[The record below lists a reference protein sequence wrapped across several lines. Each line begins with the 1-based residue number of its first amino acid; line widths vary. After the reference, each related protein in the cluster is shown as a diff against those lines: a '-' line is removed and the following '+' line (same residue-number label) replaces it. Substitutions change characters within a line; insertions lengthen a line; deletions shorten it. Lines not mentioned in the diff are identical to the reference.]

1 MIVYDITSASR
12 VGCVRRQ
19 NEDMILVD
27 NHYVRND
34 DHAIQV
40 SLNNQ
45 DRYIVAVADGMGG
58 HNRGDVASNDVLKNL
73 QFYYHDLPSGLGAS
87 EFYEAMI
94 EWLDSINNIVA
105 SKGRADEQYQGMG
118 TTLVALA
125 YYMGDFY
132 TLNCGDSRLYRFAD
146 GAREARDV
154 LLLPRLRPQNTV
166 GRAARAAGGQFDGL
180 LYHDGDA
187 AFVYPDTLAF
197 VCGRRDLRPCNQRLS
212 LRRRGKVDRISSARA
227 DRLCEKRNARRGGRK
242 SFKRKS
248 ACKF

>member
-132 TLNCGDSRLYRFAD
+132 TLNCGDSRLYRFRNGELTQLTTDHSLSNMLGSSHHSNIITNCIGGGCSTSFMDIVKITGDVKIGDVYLLCSDGLTDMLPDHVITKLLTD
-146 GAREARDV
+146 GADANKLCD
-154 LLLPRLRPQNTV
+154 
-166 GRAARAAGGQFDGL
+166 AAVAAGGLDNVSCCVLQF
-180 LYHDGDA
+180 
-187 AFVYPDTLAF
+187 
-197 VCGRRDLRPCNQRLS
+197 
-212 LRRRGKVDRISSARA
+212 
-227 DRLCEKRNARRGGRK
+227 
-242 SFKRKS
+242 
-248 ACKF
+248 

>member
-1 MIVYDITSASR
+1 MPRDALLLLADAAARRARAAGDPGERGAAAVVFALVR
-12 VGCVRRQ
+12 CGVRRRFVRLFLARAA
-19 NEDMILVD
+19 DVSDAGLVLG
-27 NHYVRND
+27 
-34 DHAIQV
+34 QV
-40 SLNNQ
+40 
-45 DRYIVAVADGMGG
+45 
-58 HNRGDVASNDVLKNL
+58 
-73 QFYYHDLPSGLGAS
+73 F
-87 EFYEAMI
+87 
-94 EWLDSINNIVA
+94 
-105 SKGRADEQYQGMG
+105 
-118 TTLVALA
+118 
-125 YYMGDFY
+125 
-132 TLNCGDSRLYRFAD
+132 LYRFAD